1 MTCLVAG
8 DSIALA
14 LSAHI
19 PGCLVDAK
27 VGLPSGDIVARVKA
41 ADVVVLSAGSNDPHN
56 PRLVDN
62 LKAMRAKAR
71 GRVIW
76 IVPTNHTAAAAVNRV
91 AMQFRDKAIPFVP
104 GSDRVHPISY
114 QTLAASVRSYMKN

>member
-8 DSIALA
+8 DSIALG
-14 LSAHI
+14 LSGFI
-19 PGCLVDAK
+19 PGCEVNAK
-27 VGLPSGDIVARVKA
+27 TGLPSGDIVDRVKA

-56 PRLVDN
+56 PRLVEN

-76 IVPTNHTAAAAVNRV
+76 IVPVNHTAAAAVNRI
-91 AMQFRDKAIPFVP
+91 AMANHDKAIPFVP
-104 GSDRVHPISY
+104 GADRVHPLSY
-114 QTLAASVRSYMKN
+114 QTLAASVRTYMKH